1 MNGVCLYKILK
12 VIVIKDKMAGSVISI
27 IVDGWC
33 YNFRYLTIGFFVD
46 NGGEFRSFKM
56 EEFFSKLG

>member
-12 VIVIKDKMAGSVISI
+12 GIVRAGSVISI